1 MRIGEIRKS
10 LAVIVPALLLG
21 LVVAVG
27 CEGSGGKRLNIGA
40 DVPEIAQD
48 ATMVDLEVIRA
59 DPGLLAESDEVLG
72 ALNRSLGNAGVGSS
86 DIGSAVSFVI
96 NGRRVLMVEGAFDT
110 EAVAKRLEDSGH
122 AVRHIADAEVWS
134 GDAGNV
140 ALLGPGRM
148 ALSYDFRTTERM
160 IVQLEEGVTLDRSE
174 AARAVLDRMSG
185 NAYISFTARCEL
197 IAPGCRAL
205 GFSASGDGGSSGSFD
220 LVSYHDTP
228 ETATQAQPILEGF
241 ASLEALF
248 RDVTVSIEDRLFVAS
263 GEGDLAE
270 IFRGAE
276 SDFRLTP

>member
-1 MRIGEIRKS
+1 MTIG
-10 LAVIVPALLLG
+10 G
-21 LVVAVG
+21 
-27 CEGSGGKRLNIGA
+27 

-59 DPGLLAESDEVLG
+59 DPGLLAEADEVLG

-86 DIGSAVSFVI
+86 DVRSAVSFVI
-96 NGRRVLMVEGAFDT
+96 NGRRVLMVEGTFETDD
-110 EAVAKRLEDSGH
+110 VAKRLEDSGH
-122 AVRHIADAEVWS
+122 ALRHIADAEVWS

-140 ALLGPGRM
+140 ALLGPGQM

-174 AARAVLDRMSG
+174 ATRTVLDRMSG
-185 NAYISFTARCEL
+185 NAYISFTARCEE
-197 IAPGCRAL
+197 IAPGCQAL
-205 GFSASGDGGSSGSFD
+205 GFSASGGGGPNGSFD

-228 ETATQAQPILEGF
+228 ESATQARPVLEGF

-248 RDVTVSIEDRLFVAS
+248 RDVTVSTEGRLFVAS

-276 SDFRLTP
+276 SDFRLIP